1 MHGYLISLCIARKSS
16 ALNRSSVLQHF
27 EDSNAIE
34 IPNRIM
40 MFDFYPGLPHIDFLT
55 CSHITIITFTL
66 RTFHIKFPCT
76 FPTVLSLHLLC
87 VLSTS
92 NFLVRSPQY
101 YHYIYFAYF
110 PHQISLYVP
119 HIVST
124 IACWHRLSYPTIHV
138 PTLRFLTTYS
148 IYYLTSILSTSNFL
162 VRSLQYYHYIYFAYF
177 PHQISLYVPLVI
189 ACWCKPFNIML
200 PCTFPSFRVF
210 HYLHI
215 TIYYPHIILPCI
227 LHHINVSHFII
238 YDPHM

>member
-1 MHGYLISLCIARKSS
+1 MPPYPVSKNNLFCLTFPFTLPILYLLACFPHYHHHLPPIIIFWYLICRLYVVVPGRNQILRILTTSPCSKSCSAELLSKARLIHTAYMHGYLISLCIARKSS

-40 MFDFYPGLPHIDFLT
+40 MFDFYPGLPHMDFLT
-55 CSHITIITFTL
+55 CSL
-66 RTFHIKFPCT
+66 
-76 FPTVLSLHLLC
+76 
-87 VLSTS
+87 
-92 NFLVRSPQY
+92 QY

-148 IYYLTSILSTSNFL
+148 IYYLTSILSTLYFL
-162 VRSLQYYHYIYFAYF
+162 ACPPCYSM
-177 PHQISLYVPLVI
+177 LV
-189 ACWCKPFNIML
+189 
-200 PCTFPSFRVF
+200 
-210 HYLHI
+210 
-215 TIYYPHIILPCI
+215 
-227 LHHINVSHFII
+227 
-238 YDPHM
+238 